1 MTWAS
6 DFFRHGNNKVKKK
19 ASPFANHVKAG
30 RNENCATVILFDY
43 EVEIRWKETTM
54 KERNQ
59 PPFQFHYD
67 TIVKVTK
74 GNVFWLR
81 SWV

>member
-6 DFFRHGNNKVKKK
+6 DFFWHGNNKVKKK

-43 EVEIRWKETTM
+43 EVVKMKDNNNEWSFKVFYRSFIEICIFNSVYAW
-54 KERNQ
+54 N
-59 PPFQFHYD
+59 
-67 TIVKVTK
+67 
-74 GNVFWLR
+74 LR
-81 SWV
+81 F